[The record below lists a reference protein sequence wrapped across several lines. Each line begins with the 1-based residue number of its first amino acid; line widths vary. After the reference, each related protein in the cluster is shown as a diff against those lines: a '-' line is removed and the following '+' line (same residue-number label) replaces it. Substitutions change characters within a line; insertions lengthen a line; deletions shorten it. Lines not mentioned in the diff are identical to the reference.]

1 MSPKVVQSFS
11 ACRGTFN
18 PSAVNHHMPTFVV
31 MDIYYL
37 SYIWCD
43 WACISEFSTASLT
56 SASSTTALI
65 ARSKHYFHAFCM
77 LSCQVRSI
85 YRSIHL

>member
-56 SASSTTALI
+56 SASSTTVLI
-65 ARSKHYFHAFCM
+65 ACSKHYFHAFYM
-77 LSCQVRSI
+77 FSGQVRSI
-85 YRSIHL
+85 